1 MVPLAEHI
9 HLTMGDDLPAGVRG
23 PFKTIQAAAVLL
35 DIATDGRV
43 LIDIAL
49 DVAKALGWR
58 VSVVAPSERLPDPPT
73 TPAQAVDFLTKYN
86 EQLVE
91 KRHTI

>member
-1 MVPLAEHI
+1 MVPPRS
-9 HLTMGDDLPAGVRG
+9 TSTSRWGMSCGGRG
-23 PFKTIQAAAVLL
+23 PRQTIQAAVLL

-49 DVAKALGWR
+49 DVAALNWR
-58 VSVVAPSERLPDPPT
+58 VSVAAPSERLPDPPT

-86 EQLVE
+86 KQLVE